1 MSFTSKVVQLVLLEA
16 RLEWKNKQSIT
27 ALLIY
32 SLASIF
38 VTYLAFQQTIDLT
51 TWNSLFWL
59 IMLFASTNAIAKSF
73 LQDSKGLQL
82 FYYSMLSPKQ
92 LILAKIIYNLALLS
106 GLSLINFFIFQI
118 VFPINIDQLGQ
129 YLLSILLGS
138 IGLSTVLTMV
148 AGIVSKANNN
158 AALLAILGFPLL
170 FPLLSIIIQC
180 SMNAI
185 NGFDW
190 LVNQQ
195 LFIVLISLNLITVL
209 LSYLLFPYLWR
220 E

>member
-1 MSFTSKVVQLVLLEA
+1 
-16 RLEWKNKQSIT
+16 
-27 ALLIY
+27 
-32 SLASIF
+32 
-38 VTYLAFQQTIDLT
+38 
-51 TWNSLFWL
+51 
-59 IMLFASTNAIAKSF
+59 
-73 LQDSKGLQL
+73 
-82 FYYSMLSPKQ
+82 MLSPKH
-92 LILAKIIYNLALLS
+92 IIIAKIIYNLILLS
-106 GLSLINFFIFQI
+106 ALSLVNFFIFQL
-118 VFPINIDQLGQ
+118 VFSITIDQLAQ

-190 LVNQQ
+190 IVNQQ

>member
-1 MSFTSKVVQLVLLEA
+1 
-16 RLEWKNKQSIT
+16 
-27 ALLIY
+27 
-32 SLASIF
+32 
-38 VTYLAFQQTIDLT
+38 
-51 TWNSLFWL
+51 
-59 IMLFASTNAIAKSF
+59 
-73 LQDSKGLQL
+73 
-82 FYYSMLSPKQ
+82 
-92 LILAKIIYNLALLS
+92 
-106 GLSLINFFIFQI
+106 
-118 VFPINIDQLGQ
+118 
-129 YLLSILLGS
+129 
-138 IGLSTVLTMV
+138 MV

-190 LVNQQ
+190 IVNQQ

>member
-1 MSFTSKVVQLVLLEA
+1 MF
-16 RLEWKNKQSIT
+16 
-27 ALLIY
+27 
-32 SLASIF
+32 
-38 VTYLAFQQTIDLT
+38 
-51 TWNSLFWL
+51 
-59 IMLFASTNAIAKSF
+59 
-73 LQDSKGLQL
+73 
-82 FYYSMLSPKQ
+82 SPKQ
-92 LILAKIIYNLALLS
+92 LILAKTIYNQLLLI
-106 GLSLINFFIFQI
+106 GLSMVNFFIFQLI
-118 VFPINIDQLGQ
+118 FPIAINQLGQ
-129 YLLSILLGS
+129 YLLSLVLGA
-138 IGLSTVLTMV
+138 IGLSTVLTLV

-185 NGFDW
+185 NGYEW
-190 LVNQQ
+190 AINQQ

>member
-1 MSFTSKVVQLVLLEA
+1 MKFTQKVLQLVLLEGK
-16 RLEWKNKQSIT
+16 LEWKNKQSVT
-27 ALLIY
+27 ALFIY
-32 SLASIF
+32 SFSSIF

-51 TWNSLFWL
+51 TWNSLFWIIL
-59 IMLFASTNAIAKSF
+59 LFASTNAIAKSF

-82 FYYSMLSPKQ
+82 FYYSMFSPKQ
-92 LILAKIIYNLALLS
+92 LILAKTLYNQILLI
-106 GLSLINFFIFQI
+106 GLSLINFLIFQL
-118 VFPINIDQLGQ
+118 VFPIAIYQIGQ
-129 YLLSILLGS
+129 YLLSLILGA
-138 IGLSTVLTMV
+138 IGLSTVLTLV

-190 LVNQQ
+190 MVNQQ
-195 LFIVLISLNLITVL
+195 LFIVLISLNLITIL

-220 E
+220 D

>member
-1 MSFTSKVVQLVLLEA
+1 MEFSKKVLQLVLLEA
-16 RLEWKNKQSIT
+16 RMEWKNKQSIT
-27 ALLIY
+27 ALFIY

-51 TWNSLFWL
+51 TWNSLYWL
-59 IMLFASTNAIAKSF
+59 ILLFAATNAIAKSF

-82 FYYSMLSPKQ
+82 FYYSMVNPKH
-92 LILAKIIYNLALLS
+92 LIVAKTVYNLLLLS
-106 GLSLINFFIFQI
+106 TLSIINFLIFKI
-118 VFPINIDQLGQ
+118 VFPISIYHWEQ
-129 YLLSILLGS
+129 YLFSLLLGAM
-138 IGLSTVLTMV
+138 GLASVLTLV

-190 LVNQQ
+190 FINQQ
-195 LFIVLISLNLITVL
+195 LFIVLICLNLITVL

>member
-1 MSFTSKVVQLVLLEA
+1 MDFARKVGQLVLLEVK
-16 RLEWKNKQSIT
+16 LEWKNKQSIT

-51 TWNSLFWL
+51 TWNSLFWIIL
-59 IMLFASTNAIAKSF
+59 LFASTNAIAKSF

-82 FYYSMLSPKQ
+82 FYYSMLSPKH
-92 LILAKIIYNLALLS
+92 LILAKIIYNLILLS
-106 GLSLINFFIFQI
+106 GLSFINFLIFKVI
-118 VFPINIDQLGQ
+118 FPIQIEQTGQ
-129 YLLSILLGS
+129 YLLSLLLGA
-138 IGLSTVLTMV
+138 IGLATILTLV

-170 FPLLSIIIQC
+170 FPLLSITIQC

-190 LVNQQ
+190 IINQQ